1 MRKRLVD
8 ENGNLIIRRVGREWN
23 PMGDLYHFLIS
34 SSWWI
39 MISLISLSYL
49 FLNAILALLFLLG
62 GNCIS
67 GARPGNFQ
75 DVFFFSVQ
83 TMSTIGY
90 GGMYPQTF
98 YAHVLVTIASLAG
111 LLSLAIATGL
121 IFAKFSRPTAR
132 IIFSKKAVIRN
143 YDGKP
148 HLMFR
153 LANIRTN
160 YIIETKIRMMFIYT
174 ETTAEGDQMRRFM
187 DLPLVRSETPIF
199 SLTWMI
205 FHEIDEQSPLFGNC
219 NTLDTDFIV
228 LFQGVDS
235 EHSQT
240 VYARH
245 IYHYEDILV
254 NHRFVD
260 VFVDDGDERVLC
272 YDNLHR
278 TIPCDDHNN
287 CK

>member
-8 ENGNLIIRRVGREWN
+8 KNGNLLIRRIGREWN
-23 PMGDLYHFLIS
+23 PMSDLYHFLIS

-39 MISLISLSYL
+39 MIGIISLSYVL
-49 FLNAILALLFLLG
+49 LNVLLTILFLLG
-62 GNCIS
+62 GDCIS
-67 GARPGNFQ
+67 GARPGNFE

-90 GGMYPQTF
+90 GGMAPQTF
-98 YAHVLVTIASLAG
+98 YAHVIVTVASLAG
-111 LLSLAIATGL
+111 LLSIALATGL

-132 IIFSKKAVIRN
+132 IIFSKNAIIRN

-148 HLMFR
+148 HFIFR

-160 YIIETKIRMMFIYT
+160 YIIETSIRVMFIYT
-174 ETTAEGDQMRRFM
+174 ETTIEGDTIRRFK
-187 DLPLVRSETPIF
+187 DIPLVRSQTPIF

-205 FHEIDEQSPLFGNC
+205 FHEIDERSPLFDNSL
-219 NTLDTDFIV
+219 TDIDFIV
-228 LFQGVDS
+228 LFQGTDS
-235 EHSQT
+235 EHSQK

-245 IYHYEDILV
+245 IYHYEDILF
-254 NHRFVD
+254 NHRFAD
-260 VFVDDGDERVLC
+260 VFIDYKDERVLC

-278 TIPCDDHNN
+278 VIPCDN
-287 CK
+287 KI